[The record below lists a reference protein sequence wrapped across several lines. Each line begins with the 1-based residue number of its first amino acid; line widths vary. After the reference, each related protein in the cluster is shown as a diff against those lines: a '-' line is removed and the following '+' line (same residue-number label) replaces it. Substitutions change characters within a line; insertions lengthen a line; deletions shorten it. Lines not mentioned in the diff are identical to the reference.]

1 MTRMTVR
8 DVRLHWPKAE
18 EALQQ
23 GEEVLITRHGQ
34 PVARLLPCVP
44 PGSRRRRRFDPRA
57 QLAWLARTWKGET
70 AGPSTDSWLSGN
82 RAD

>member
-23 GEEVLITRHGQ
+23 GDEVLITRRGQ

-44 PGSRRRRRFDPRA
+44 AGSRRRRRFDSRSQA
-57 QLAWLARTWKGET
+57 AWLARTWKGET
-70 AGPSTDSWLSGN
+70 VAPSTDSWLARD